1 MPESQFFLPSQS
13 CSALVLNYIIIKTAL
28 DEKKLED
35 KYIPDGHTAVVIH
48 FTESE
53 RFIKSETER
62 YKLPNRFFTMPVKM
76 NLIFEAEAELET
88 LIINC
93 NTSVFSKV
101 FGIRMDN
108 ISNKLFSNFDDYMN
122 DYVYDKLKL
131 EKNNQKRV
139 KIFENY
145 LLENYPIVDYE
156 LDEVDLIYREIT
168 SSVKN
173 QKICEL
179 LSEIKMNHRS
189 FRRQFLRRTG
199 ISAKELLRIVRVN
212 HVWEMY
218 RRNPKLNFNDIVYEL
233 SFFDQA
239 HFINDFKKIIG
250 ETPKK
255 FFSRDLRKVE
265 TFSGKNNQIA
275 LE

>member
-28 DEKKLED
+28 DENKLED

-53 RFIKSETER
+53 RFIKTETER